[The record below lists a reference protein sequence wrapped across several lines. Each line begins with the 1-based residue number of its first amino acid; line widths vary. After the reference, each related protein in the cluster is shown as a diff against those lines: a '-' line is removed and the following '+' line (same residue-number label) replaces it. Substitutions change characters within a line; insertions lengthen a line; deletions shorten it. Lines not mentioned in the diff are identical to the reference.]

1 MDNHLYKNVW
11 MVNILLI
18 NYLYVELNRIY
29 IVYLLIVQHVIRYMR
44 NWIKLYMNY
53 IGSNVITDINI
64 IIVVTIIII
73 LIIILILIILILI
86 IITILTITII
96 MLTIKIKWT

>member
-1 MDNHLYKNVW
+1 MDNHLYRNVW
-11 MVNILLI
+11 MANTLLI

-44 NWIKLYMNY
+44 NWIKLYMSC
-53 IGSNVITDINI
+53 IGNNVIIDINI
-64 IIVVTIIII
+64 IIVVTILTIII
-73 LIIILILIILILI
+73 IMLTII
-86 IITILTITII
+86 IITIITIIIILSI

>member
-18 NYLYVELNRIY
+18 NYLYVELNKIY

-44 NWIKLYMNY
+44 N
-53 IGSNVITDINI
+53 
-64 IIVVTIIII
+64 
-73 LIIILILIILILI
+73 
-86 IITILTITII
+86 
-96 MLTIKIKWT
+96 